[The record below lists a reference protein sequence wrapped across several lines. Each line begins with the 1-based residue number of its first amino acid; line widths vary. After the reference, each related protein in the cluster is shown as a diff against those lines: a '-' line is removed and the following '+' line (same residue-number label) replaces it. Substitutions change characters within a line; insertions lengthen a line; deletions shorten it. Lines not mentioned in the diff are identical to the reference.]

1 MMSKSKSRDY
11 SVVKFSRLRRLA
23 SDVLSLSYSS
33 HVMRALIEVDIT
45 NVRQHLKLL
54 KENAQSTG
62 SLTAFI
68 IAAIARAV
76 DDNKI
81 IQAMRDWRGR
91 MLIYNDVDIITYIEL
106 DDHGE
111 KFPYGLIIRAAQS
124 KSPAEIHQEIE
135 NFRTNPAP
143 VWEKKIVERFIYVPG
158 ILRRFILRCVFRS
171 PRLTKKYRG
180 TVGVT
185 CVGMFGGGTGWGL
198 GVPSHTLGIAVG
210 NIASRLALEG
220 ERIVNRDFLN
230 LTLDFD
236 HRIVDGAPA
245 ARFANRLKKNIEVNF
260 ATVCQVPSL

>member
-1 MMSKSKSRDY
+1 MSKSKPRNY
-11 SVVKFSRLRRLA
+11 SVMKFSRLRRLA

-33 HVMRALIEVDIT
+33 HVMRALIEVDVT
-45 NVRQHLKLL
+45 NVRRHLKTL
-54 KENAQSTG
+54 KENAQNMG

-68 IAAIARAV
+68 IAAVARAV

-91 MLIYNDVDIITYIEL
+91 LLIYKDVDIITYIEL
-106 DDHGE
+106 SDKGE
-111 KFPYGLIIRAAQS
+111 KFPYGLIIRGAQA
-124 KSPAEIHQEIE
+124 KSLNEIHEEIE

-143 VWEKKIVERFIYVPG
+143 IWEKKIVERFIYVPG
-158 ILRRFILRCVFRS
+158 FLRRLILKIVYRS

-185 CVGMFGGGTGWGL
+185 CVGMYGGGTGWGM

-210 NIASRLALEG
+210 NIASRPALEG
-220 ERIVNRDFLN
+220 DRIVNHDFLN

-245 ARFANRLKKNIEVNF
+245 ARFVNRLKKNIEVNF
-260 ATVCQVPSL
+260 AAICQPAEN

>member
-1 MMSKSKSRDY
+1 MSKSKNKDY
-11 SVVKFSRLRRLA
+11 SVIRFSRLRRLA
-23 SDVLSLSYSS
+23 SDVLSLSYSN
-33 HVMRALIEVDIT
+33 HVMRALIEVDVT
-45 NVRQHLKLL
+45 DVRQHLKIL
-54 KENAQSTG
+54 KENVQNVA

-68 IAAIARAV
+68 IAAVARAV

-91 MLIYNDVDIITYIEL
+91 MLIYDDVDIITYIEL
-106 DDHGE
+106 GDKGE
-111 KFPYGLIIRAAQS
+111 KFPYGLIIRGAQA
-124 KSPAEIHQEIE
+124 KSLNEIHQEIE
-135 NFRTNPAP
+135 NFRANPAP
-143 VWEKKIVERFIYVPG
+143 AWEKKIVERFIYVPG
-158 ILRRFILRCVFRS
+158 FLRRLLLRIVYRS
-171 PRLTKKYRG
+171 PRLTKRYRG

-220 ERIVNRDFLN
+220 ERVVNRDFLN

-260 ATVCQVPSL
+260 AAICQMPGL